1 MKRPL
6 ACEKRKF
13 GLVPVHAAAHS
24 AAKGESRVSDKPKKS
39 YDELRSA
46 RWFAPDDL
54 RSMGHRSRARQMGLS
69 DEDWAG
75 KPVIAIIN
83 TWSDLS
89 PCHHHLRDR
98 AEWVKRGILQAGGM
112 PAELPV
118 HDFSEQFLKPTSMLY
133 RNMGAMEVEE
143 TLRSHPVD
151 GAVLLGGCDK
161 STPAL
166 IMGAIS
172 MGIPFIFMPA
182 GAMLRGNYAG
192 QKLGSGTDVWKY
204 WDERRAGTIGKTE
217 WDGVESGIARSYGTC
232 MTMGTASTM
241 MSIAEGFGLTLPGAS
256 SIPAPDAAHKRM
268 AAACGRRAVDMVWE
282 DLTPDKI
289 ITRAAT
295 RNATAVAMATGCS
308 TNAIIHLIAMAR
320 RAGIE
325 WGLDDLDTV
334 GREVPV
340 LANLRPS
347 GTEYLMEDFFYAG
360 GLPALMKELGDQ
372 LDLSATTVTGKTMG
386 DGIENA
392 VNYNDD
398 VIRPLSNPVYH
409 EGSLAVLRGNL
420 APDGAVIKP
429 AACDP
434 KFHTHS
440 GPAIVADSY
449 DDLKKIIN
457 DENYPMTPEH
467 VLVLRNAG
475 PQGGPGMPEW
485 GMIPMPK
492 ALLKDGHRDMV
503 RLSDARMS
511 GTSYGAC
518 ILHVA
523 PEAFIGGPL
532 ALIETGDIITLDVPG
547 RVLSVNL
554 TEAEMEARRANWV
567 APEPRYERGYG
578 YMFSK
583 HVEQADKG
591 CDFDFL
597 KTEFG
602 APVSEPEIN

>member
-1 MKRPL
+1 MTN
-6 ACEKRKF
+6 RKT
-13 GLVPVHAAAHS
+13 P
-24 AAKGESRVSDKPKKS
+24 EQ
-39 YDELRSA
+39 LRSA

-54 RSMGHRSRARQMGLS
+54 RSMGHRSRAMQMGWD
-69 DEDWAG
+69 DEDWTG
-75 KPVIAIIN
+75 KPVIAVIN

-98 AEWVKRGILQAGGM
+98 AEFVKQGVLQAGGHPVEM
-112 PAELPV
+112 PV
-118 HDFSEQFLKPTSMLY
+118 HSFSEQLLKPTSMLY
-133 RNMGAMEVEE
+133 RNMGALEVEE
-143 TLRSHPVD
+143 TLRSHPID

-166 IMGAIS
+166 VMGAVS
-172 MGIPFIFMPA
+172 MGLPFIFMPA

-204 WDERRAGTIGKTE
+204 WDERRAGTIGKEE
-217 WDGVESGIARSYGTC
+217 WMGVQGGIARSYGTC

-241 MSIAEGFGLTLPGAS
+241 MSIADGWGLTLPGAS
-256 SIPAPDAAHKRM
+256 SIPAPDAGHKRM
-268 AAACGRRAVDMVWE
+268 AKSCGRRIVDMVWE

-289 ITRAAT
+289 MTEAST
-295 RNATAVAMATGCS
+295 RNAVTVAMATGCS

-320 RAGIE
+320 RAGVPL
-325 WGLDDLDTV
+325 GLDDLDAIGHTT
-334 GREVPV
+334 PV
-340 LANLRPS
+340 LANIRPS
-347 GTEYLMEDFFYAG
+347 GKEYLMEDFFYAG
-360 GLPALMKELGDQ
+360 GLPALMKELGNK
-372 LDLSATTVTGKTMG
+372 LDLSVMTVSGKTLG
-386 DGIENA
+386 ETIESA

-398 VIRPLSNPVYH
+398 VIRPLSNPLYH

-429 AACDP
+429 AAMDP
-434 KFHTHS
+434 KFQTHS
-440 GPAIVADSY
+440 GPCIVADSY
-449 DDLKKIIN
+449 AELKEIIN
-457 DENYPMTPEH
+457 DEDYPMTPDH

-492 ALLKDGHRDMV
+492 ALLKQGHRDMV

-518 ILHVA
+518 VLHVA

-532 ALIETGDIITLDVPG
+532 ALIRTGDVIDMDIPNRRLNVQVSD
-547 RVLSVNL
+547 
-554 TEAEMEARRANWV
+554 AEMAERRAAWT
-567 APEPRYERGYG
+567 APEPRFERGYG
-578 YMFSK
+578 YVFTK

-597 KTEFG
+597 TTEFG
-602 APVSEPEIN
+602 RPVPEPEIN

>member
-1 MKRPL
+1 MTK
-6 ACEKRKF
+6 
-13 GLVPVHAAAHS
+13 
-24 AAKGESRVSDKPKKS
+24 KPE
-39 YDELRSA
+39 DLRSA

-54 RSMGHRSRARQMGLS
+54 RSMGHRSRAMQMGLTS
-69 DEDWAG
+69 EDWTG

-112 PAELPV
+112 PVEMPV
-118 HDFSEQFLKPTSMLY
+118 HSFSEQFLKPTSMLY
-133 RNMGAMEVEE
+133 RNLGAMEIEE
-143 TLRSHPVD
+143 TLRAHPID
-151 GAVLLGGCDK
+151 GAVLMGGCDK

-166 IMGAIS
+166 VMGAIS
-172 MGIPFIFMPA
+172 MGLPFIFMPA

-204 WDERRAGTIGKTE
+204 WDERRAGNIGKE
-217 WDGVESGIARSYGTC
+217 QWEGVQGGIARSYGTC

-256 SIPAPDAAHKRM
+256 SIPAPDAEHKRM
-268 AAACGRRAVDMVWE
+268 AAACGRRAVEMVWE

-289 ITRAAT
+289 INPVST
-295 RNATAVAMATGCS
+295 RNASIIAMATGCS

-320 RAGIE
+320 RAGVD
-325 WGLDDLDTV
+325 WGLDDLDQV
-334 GREVPV
+334 GHEVPV
-340 LANLRPS
+340 LGNIRPS
-347 GTEYLMEDFFYAG
+347 GAEYLMEDFFYAG
-360 GLPALMKELGDQ
+360 GLPALMQELGDK
-372 LDLSATTVTGKTMG
+372 LDLSVITVTGKTLG
-386 DGIENA
+386 DCIKGA
-392 VNYNDD
+392 VNYNKD

-429 AACDP
+429 AAMDP
-434 KFHTHS
+434 KFHVHS

-449 DDLKKIIN
+449 SEMKIIIN
-457 DENYPMTPEH
+457 DPDYPMNPNH

-475 PQGGPGMPEW
+475 PQGGPGMPEL
-485 GMIPMPK
+485 GMIPMPQ

-518 ILHVA
+518 VLHVA

-532 ALIETGDIITLDVPG
+532 ALIQNGDIIEIDIPN
-547 RVLSVNL
+547 RSISVKISD
-554 TEAEMEARRANWV
+554 EEMAVRRAAWIT
-567 APEPRYERGYG
+567 PEPRYERGYG
-578 YMFSK
+578 QMFAR

-597 KTEFG
+597 TTEFG
-602 APVSEPEIN
+602 VPVPEPEIN

>member
-1 MKRPL
+1 MT
-6 ACEKRKF
+6 
-13 GLVPVHAAAHS
+13 
-24 AAKGESRVSDKPKKS
+24 KS
-39 YDELRSA
+39 PEDLRSA

-54 RSMGHRSRARQMGLS
+54 RSMGHRSRAMQMGL
-69 DEDWAG
+69 DAQDWDG

-98 AEWVKRGILQAGGM
+98 AEFVRKGILQAGGM

-118 HDFSEQFLKPTSMLY
+118 HDFAEQLLKPTSMLY
-133 RNMGAMEVEE
+133 RNFGAMEVEE

-151 GAVLLGGCDK
+151 GAVLMGGCDK

-172 MGIPFIFMPA
+172 MGLPFIFLPA

-204 WDERRAGTIGKTE
+204 WDERRAGNISRE
-217 WDGVESGIARSYGTC
+217 DWQGVEGGIARSYGTC

-268 AAACGRRAVDMVWE
+268 AAACGRRIVDMVWE
-282 DLTPDKI
+282 DLTPDRI
-289 ITRAAT
+289 VTEAST

-320 RAGIE
+320 RAGIS
-325 WGLDDLDTV
+325 WGLDDLDAV
-334 GREVPV
+334 GREIPV
-340 LANLRPS
+340 LANIRPS
-347 GTEYLMEDFFYAG
+347 GSEYLMEDFYYAG
-360 GLPALMKELGDQ
+360 GLPALMKEMDQ
-372 LDLSATTVTGKTMG
+372 ALDLEALTVNGKSLGENISA
-386 DGIENA
+386 A
-392 VNYNDD
+392 VNYNAD

-434 KFHTHS
+434 KFHKHT
-440 GPAIVADSY
+440 GPALVADSY
-449 DDLKKIIN
+449 PDLKKII
-457 DENYPMTPEH
+457 DDPDYPITPDH

-485 GMIPMPK
+485 GMIPMPQ

-518 ILHVA
+518 VLHVA
-523 PEAFIGGPL
+523 PEAFVGGPL
-532 ALIETGDIITLDVPG
+532 ALIKTGDIIELDVPN
-547 RVLSVNL
+547 RVLRVALSEDEL
-554 TEAEMEARRANWV
+554 DARRALWSPP
-567 APEPRYERGYG
+567 AARYGRGYG
-578 YMFSK
+578 WLFAK
-583 HVEQADKG
+583 HIEQADKG

-597 KTEFG
+597 RTEFG
-602 APVSEPEIN
+602 PPVPEPDIF